1 MALEFSHKLYILHK
15 DKYIIKEVKLKIEFY
30 GATKE
35 VTGSKFILNS
45 NSIKILVEC
54 GLFQGKRK
62 EAEKKNRVFEFDFR
76 EIDYML
82 LSHAHIDHSGNIP
95 NLVKN
100 GFSQDIYTTPAT
112 IDLLK
117 HLLLDS
123 AYIHERD
130 AEYINRKIMKK
141 GEDPIEPLY
150 TVEDAKQSLN
160 LFKPK
165 IYENKHQRGIDFE
178 FLDAGHILGSSEV
191 LMELEG
197 KKVLFTGDLG
207 RSNLPI
213 IRNPKI
219 PGKVD
224 ILIMESTYGNRLH
237 RDIENATRDL
247 EEILKRAINRKGK
260 VIIPSFALERA
271 QEVIYAINSLIIAKR
286 LPEIPIYIDSPL
298 TVELTGVFM
307 KHPEYFD
314 KEAYRMLRE
323 NHIFNYGQIN
333 YIKDV
338 EQSKALNLKEGPMII
353 ISASG
358 MCEHGRI
365 LHHLKNNIEDE
376 RNIILIVGYQAKNTL
391 GRKLVEKQEVVN
403 IFGQPYERKAEVVV
417 LNEFSAHADRNDLIS
432 FAEKVSPERIFLVH
446 GEEDQMEPLGATLGE
461 MGYNVDM
468 PETPGTEYE
477 I

>member
-1 MALEFSHKLYILHK
+1 
-15 DKYIIKEVKLKIEFY
+15 LKIEFY

-35 VTGSKFILNS
+35 VTGSKFILIS
-45 NSIKILVEC
+45 NGTKVLIEC
-54 GLFQGKRK
+54 GLFQGRRK
-62 EAEKKNRVFEFDFR
+62 ESEKKNREFLFGLKD
-76 EIDYML
+76 IDYML

-100 GFSQDIYTTPAT
+100 GFSRDIYTTPAT

-117 HLLLDS
+117 YLLLDS

-130 AEYINRKIMKK
+130 AEYINKKIIKR
-141 GEDPIEPLY
+141 GETPIEPLY
-150 TVEDAKQSLN
+150 TVEDAERSLN

-165 IYENKHQRGIDFE
+165 VYENKYQRGIDFE
-178 FLDAGHILGSSEV
+178 FLDAGHILGSSEI

-197 KKVLFTGDLG
+197 KRILFTGDLG

-213 IRNPKI
+213 IRDPKI
-219 PGKVD
+219 PEKVD

-237 RDIENATRDL
+237 RDIENAKKDL

-271 QEVIYAINSLIIAKR
+271 QEIIYAINSLIIKGKI
-286 LPEIPIYIDSPL
+286 PEIPIYVDSPL
-298 TVELTGVFM
+298 TVEITSVFM

-323 NHIFNYGQIN
+323 NHIFNYGQIH
-333 YIKDV
+333 YIKDL
-338 EQSKALNLKEGPMII
+338 EQSKALNSREGPMII

-365 LHHLKNNIEDE
+365 LHHLRNNIEDE

-391 GRKLVEKQEVVN
+391 GRKLVEQEEVVN

-417 LNEFSAHADRNDLIS
+417 LNEFSAHADRRDLIS
-432 FAEKVSPERIFLVH
+432 FAEKVSPGRIFLVH
-446 GEEDQMEPLGATLGE
+446 GEEDQMEPLGASLEE
-461 MGYNVDM
+461 MGYSVDM
-468 PETPGTEYE
+468 PEAPGTSYE
-477 I
+477 L

>member
-1 MALEFSHKLYILHK
+1 M
-15 DKYIIKEVKLKIEFY
+15 KIEFY

-35 VTGSKFILNS
+35 VTGSKFLLSS
-45 NSIKILVEC
+45 NGTKILVEC

-62 EAEKKNRVFEFDFR
+62 EAERKNREFLFGIGD
-76 EIDYML
+76 IDYML

-95 NLVKN
+95 TLVKN

-117 HLLLDS
+117 YLLLDS

-130 AEYINRKIMKK
+130 AEYVNKKNLKK
-141 GEDPIEPLY
+141 GEDPIDPLY
-150 TVEDAKQSLN
+150 TVEDAKQSLE
-160 LFKPK
+160 LLKPK
-165 IYENKHQRGIDFE
+165 VYESRQERGINFE
-178 FLDAGHILGSSEV
+178 FLDAGHILGSSEI
-191 LMELEG
+191 LMETDG
-197 KKVLFTGDLG
+197 KRILFTGDLG

-213 IRNPKI
+213 IKDPKI

-224 ILIMESTYGNRLH
+224 ILIIESTYGNRLH
-237 RDIENATRDL
+237 RDIENAKSDL
-247 EEILKRAINRKGK
+247 EGILKKAISRKGK

-271 QEVIYAINSLIIAKR
+271 QEIIYAINSLIIDEKI
-286 LPEIPIYIDSPL
+286 PEIPIYVDSPL
-298 TVELTGVFM
+298 TVEITNVFM

-314 KEAYRMLRE
+314 KEAYRMLQE

-338 EQSKALNLKEGPMII
+338 EQSKALNSKEGPMII

-391 GRKLVEKQEVVN
+391 GRKLVEKQETVN
-403 IFGQPYERKAEVVV
+403 IFGKPYERKSEVVV
-417 LNEFSAHADRNDLIS
+417 LNEFSAHADRKDLIY
-432 FAEKVSPERIFLVH
+432 FVEKVSPERIFLVH
-446 GEEDQMEPLGATLGE
+446 GEEDQMEPLGLTLQE

-468 PETPGTEYE
+468 PEVPGTLYE

>member
-1 MALEFSHKLYILHK
+1 
-15 DKYIIKEVKLKIEFY
+15 
-30 GATKE
+30 
-35 VTGSKFILNS
+35 
-45 NSIKILVEC
+45 
-54 GLFQGKRK
+54 
-62 EAEKKNRVFEFDFR
+62 
-76 EIDYML
+76 
-82 LSHAHIDHSGNIP
+82 
-95 NLVKN
+95 VKN

-130 AEYINRKIMKK
+130 AEYINKKIVKR
-141 GEDPIEPLY
+141 GEAPIEPLY
-150 TVEDAKQSLN
+150 TVEDAKQALN

-165 IYENKHQRGIDFE
+165 VYGNKHERGINFE
-178 FLDAGHILGSSEV
+178 FLDAGHILGSSEI
-191 LMELEG
+191 LMEMEG
-197 KKVLFTGDLG
+197 KRILFTGDLG

-219 PGKVD
+219 PDKVD
-224 ILIMESTYGNRLH
+224 ILITESTYGNRLH
-237 RDIENATRDL
+237 RDIENAKKDL
-247 EEILKRAINRKGK
+247 EEVLKRAIKRKGK

-271 QEVIYAINSLIIAKR
+271 QEVIYAINSLIIDGKI
-286 LPEIPIYIDSPL
+286 PEIPIYVDSPL
-298 TVELTGVFM
+298 TVEITGVFM

-314 KEAYRMLRE
+314 KEAYTLLQE
-323 NHIFNYGQIN
+323 NHIFNYGKIN
-333 YIKDV
+333 YVKDV
-338 EQSKALNLKEGPMII
+338 EQSKTLNNIEGPMII

-391 GRKLVEKQEVVN
+391 GRKLVEQQEVVN
-403 IFGQPYERKAEVVV
+403 IFGQPHERKAEVIV
-417 LNEFSAHADRNDLIS
+417 LNEFSAHADRDDLIS
-432 FAEKVSPERIFLVH
+432 FVEKVSPERIFLVH
-446 GEEDQMEPLGATLGE
+446 GEETQMEPLGASLEE

-468 PETPGTEYE
+468 PEVPGTKYE

>member
-1 MALEFSHKLYILHK
+1 MQQKRLQGVNLLIS
-15 DKYIIKEVKLKIEFY
+15 D
-30 GATKE
+30 GT
-35 VTGSKFILNS
+35 
-45 NSIKILVEC
+45 KILVEC
-54 GLFQGKRK
+54 GLFQGRRK
-62 EAEKKNRVFEFDFR
+62 EAEKKNREFLFDI
-76 EIDYML
+76 EDIDYML

-95 NLVKN
+95 NLVTN

-112 IDLLK
+112 VDLLK

-130 AEYINRKIMKK
+130 AEYINKKIMKK

-165 IYENKHQRGIDFE
+165 VYENKHQRGINFE

-197 KKVLFTGDLG
+197 KRILFTGDLG

-213 IRNPKI
+213 IRDPKI
-219 PGKVD
+219 PEKVD
-224 ILIMESTYGNRLH
+224 ILIAESTYGDRLH

-247 EEILKRAINRKGK
+247 EEVLKRALNKKGK

-271 QEVIYAINSLIIAKR
+271 QEVIYAINSLIIDGKI
-286 LPEIPIYIDSPL
+286 PEIPIYVDSPL
-298 TVELTGVFM
+298 TVEITGVFM

-314 KEAYRMLRE
+314 KEAYTLLQE
-323 NHIFNYGQIN
+323 NHIFNYGKIN

-338 EQSKALNLKEGPMII
+338 EQSKALNTKEGPMII

-391 GRKLVEKQEVVN
+391 GRKLVERQEVVN
-403 IFGQPYERKAEVVV
+403 IFGQPHERRAEVVV
-417 LNEFSAHADRNDLIS
+417 LNEFSAHADRDDLIS
-432 FAEKVSPERIFLVH
+432 FVEKVSPERVFLVH
-446 GEEDQMEPLGATLGE
+446 GEEDQMEPLGASLE
-461 MGYNVDM
+461 KMGYNVDM
-468 PETPGTEYE
+468 PEAPGTVYE

>member
-1 MALEFSHKLYILHK
+1 M
-15 DKYIIKEVKLKIEFY
+15 KIEFY

-35 VTGSKFILNS
+35 VTGSKFLLSS
-45 NSIKILVEC
+45 NGTRVLVEC

-62 EAEKKNRVFEFDFR
+62 EAEKKNREFLFDIKD
-76 EIDYML
+76 IDYML

-100 GFSQDIYTTPAT
+100 GFSEDIYATPAT

-117 HLLLDS
+117 YLLLDS

-130 AEYINRKIMKK
+130 AEYINSKIIKR
-141 GEDPIEPLY
+141 GETPIEPLY
-150 TVEDAKQSLN
+150 TVEDAESSLN

-165 IYENKHQRGIDFE
+165 VYGNKQQRGINFE
-178 FLDAGHILGSSEV
+178 FLDAGHILGSSEI
-191 LMELEG
+191 LMELEE
-197 KKVLFTGDLG
+197 KRILFTGDLG

-213 IRNPKI
+213 IRDPKI
-219 PGKVD
+219 PEKVD

-237 RDIENATRDL
+237 RDIENAKSDL
-247 EEILKRAINRKGK
+247 EVILKRAINKKGK

-271 QEVIYAINSLIIAKR
+271 QEIIYAINSLIIKGKI
-286 LPEIPIYIDSPL
+286 PEIPIFVDSPL
-298 TVELTGVFM
+298 TVEITGVFM

-314 KEAYRMLRE
+314 KEAYIMLQE
-323 NHIFNYGQIN
+323 NHIFNYGEIH

-338 EQSKALNLKEGPMII
+338 EQSKELNTKEGPMII

-365 LHHLKNNIEDE
+365 LHHLKNNIEDQ

-391 GRKLVEKQEVVN
+391 GRKLVEKYEEVN
-403 IFGQPYERKAEVVV
+403 IFGQPYKREAEVIV

-432 FAEKVSPERIFLVH
+432 FAEKVSPKRIFLVH
-446 GEEDQMEPLGATLGE
+446 GEEDQMGPLAESLRE
-461 MGYNVDM
+461 KGYIVDM
-468 PETPGTEYE
+468 PEAPGASYE
-477 I
+477 L

>member
-1 MALEFSHKLYILHK
+1 
-15 DKYIIKEVKLKIEFY
+15 LKIEFY

-35 VTGSKFILNS
+35 VTGSKFLLIS
-45 NSIKILVEC
+45 DGIKILVEC
-54 GLFQGKRK
+54 GLFQGRRK
-62 EAEKKNRVFEFDFR
+62 EAEKKNREFLFNIQD
-76 EIDYML
+76 IDYML

-100 GFSQDIYTTPAT
+100 GFAKDIYTTPAT

-130 AEYINRKIMKK
+130 AEYINQKIMKR

-150 TVEDAKQSLN
+150 TVEDAKRSLN

-165 IYENKHQRGIDFE
+165 VYENKHRRGIDFE
-178 FLDAGHILGSSEV
+178 FLDAGHILGSSEI

-197 KKVLFTGDLG
+197 KRILFTGDLG

-213 IRNPKI
+213 IRDPKV

-224 ILIMESTYGNRLH
+224 ILITESTYGNRLH
-237 RDIENATRDL
+237 RDIDNVKKDL
-247 EEILKRAINRKGK
+247 EVILKRAISRKGK

-271 QEVIYAINSLIIAKR
+271 QEVIYAINSLIMSKKI
-286 LPEIPIYIDSPL
+286 PEIPIYVDSPL
-298 TVELTGVFM
+298 TVEITSVFM
-307 KHPEYFD
+307 RHPEYFD
-314 KEAYRMLRE
+314 REAYTLLQE
-323 NHIFNYGQIN
+323 NHIFNYGKIN
-333 YIKDV
+333 YVKDV
-338 EQSKALNLKEGPMII
+338 EKSKALNAKEGPLII

-403 IFGQPYERKAEVVV
+403 IFGQPHERRAEVVV
-417 LNEFSAHADRNDLIS
+417 LNEFSAHADRNDLVS
-432 FAEKVSPERIFLVH
+432 FVEKVSPQRIFLVH
-446 GEEDQMEPLGATLGE
+446 GEEDQMEPLGASLKE
-461 MGYNVDM
+461 MGYSVDM
-468 PETPGTEYE
+468 PETPGTSYE
-477 I
+477 L

>member
-1 MALEFSHKLYILHK
+1 LNFLLNYIFSIKI
-15 DKYIIKEVKLKIEFY
+15 YIIEEVKLKIEFY

-35 VTGSKFILNS
+35 VTGSKFILSS
-45 NSIKILVEC
+45 NGKKILVEC
-54 GLFQGKRK
+54 GLFQGRRK
-62 EAEKKNRVFEFDFR
+62 EAERKNREFFFDIKD
-76 EIDYML
+76 IDYML

-95 NLVKN
+95 NLFKN
-100 GFSQDIYTTPAT
+100 GFSGDIYTTPAT
-112 IDLLK
+112 IDLIK
-117 HLLLDS
+117 YLLLDS

-130 AEYINRKIMKK
+130 AEYINRKIIKR
-141 GEDPIEPLY
+141 GEIPIEPLY
-150 TVEDAKQSLN
+150 SVEDAENSLN

-165 IYENKHQRGIDFE
+165 IYENKHQRGIIFE
-178 FLDAGHILGSSEV
+178 FLDAGHILGSAEI
-191 LMELEG
+191 LMEIEE
-197 KKVLFTGDLG
+197 KRVLFTGDLG

-213 IRNPKI
+213 IRDPKI

-237 RDIENATRDL
+237 RDIENARKDL
-247 EEILKRAINRKGK
+247 EAILKRAINRKGK

-271 QEVIYAINSLIIAKR
+271 QEVIYAINSLIIDGKI
-286 LPEIPIYIDSPL
+286 PETPIYVDSPL
-298 TVELTGVFM
+298 TVEITSVFM

-314 KEAYRMLRE
+314 KEAYTLLQE

-338 EQSKALNLKEGPMII
+338 EQSKALNTKEGPMIV

-376 RNIILIVGYQAKNTL
+376 RNIVLIVGYQAKNTL

-403 IFGQPYERKAEVVV
+403 IFGQPYGRKAEVFV
-417 LNEFSAHADRNDLIS
+417 LNEFSAHADRDDLIS
-432 FAEKVSPERIFLVH
+432 FAQAVSPERIFLVH
-446 GEEDQMEPLGATLGE
+446 GEEDQMEPLGESLRE
-461 MGYNVDM
+461 MGYKVDM
-468 PETPGTEYE
+468 PEAPGTEYE

>member
-1 MALEFSHKLYILHK
+1 M
-15 DKYIIKEVKLKIEFY
+15 KIEFY

-35 VTGSKFILNS
+35 VTGSKFILIS
-45 NSIKILVEC
+45 DGTKILVEC
-54 GLFQGKRK
+54 GLFQGRRR
-62 EAEKKNRVFEFDFR
+62 EAEKKNREFLFDLK

-117 HLLLDS
+117 YLLLDS

-130 AEYINRKIMKK
+130 AEYINKKIIKR
-141 GEDPIEPLY
+141 GETPIEPLY
-150 TVEDAKQSLN
+150 TVEDAENSLN
-160 LFKPK
+160 LLKPK
-165 IYENKHQRGIDFE
+165 IYENKHQRGINFE
-178 FLDAGHILGSSEV
+178 FFDAGHILGSSEI

-197 KKVLFTGDLG
+197 KRILFTGDLG

-213 IRNPKI
+213 IRDPKV

-237 RDIENATRDL
+237 RDIENAKNEL
-247 EEILKRAINRKGK
+247 EEIINRAINRKGK
-260 VIIPSFALERA
+260 IIIPSFALERA
-271 QEVIYAINSLIIAKR
+271 QEVIYAINSLIINGR
-286 LPEIPIYIDSPL
+286 IPEIPIYVDSPL

-323 NHIFNYGQIN
+323 NHIFNYGKIS

-338 EQSKALNLKEGPMII
+338 EQSKTLNTKEGPMVI

-391 GRKLVEKQEVVN
+391 GRKLVEKQEIVN

-417 LNEFSAHADRNDLIS
+417 LNEFSAHADRNDLIA
-432 FAEKVSPERIFLVH
+432 FTEKVSPERIFLVH
-446 GEEDQMEPLGATLGE
+446 GEENQMEPLGKSLRE
-461 MGYNVDM
+461 MGFNVDM
-468 PETPGTEYE
+468 PEVPGTKYE

>member
-1 MALEFSHKLYILHK
+1 M
-15 DKYIIKEVKLKIEFY
+15 KIEFY

-35 VTGSKFILNS
+35 VTGSKFLLSTNGT
-45 NSIKILVEC
+45 KILVEC
-54 GLFQGKRK
+54 GLFQGRRK
-62 EAEKKNRVFEFDFR
+62 ESEKKNREFPFDI
-76 EIDYML
+76 EAIDYML

-100 GFSQDIYTTPAT
+100 GFSNDIYTTPAT

-117 HLLLDS
+117 YLLLDS

-130 AEYINRKIMKK
+130 AEYINKKIIKR
-141 GEDPIEPLY
+141 GETPIEPLY
-150 TVEDAKQSLN
+150 TSNDAKQALN

-165 IYENKHQRGIDFE
+165 IYENKHQRGINFE
-178 FLDAGHILGSSEV
+178 FLDAGHILGSSEI
-191 LMELEG
+191 LMEVED
-197 KKVLFTGDLG
+197 KRILFTGDLG

-213 IRNPKI
+213 IRDPKI
-219 PGKVD
+219 PEKVD
-224 ILIMESTYGNRLH
+224 ILIMESTYGDRLH
-237 RDIENATRDL
+237 RDIENAKSDL
-247 EEILKRAINRKGK
+247 EEILNRALSRKGK

-271 QEVIYAINSLIIAKR
+271 QEIIYAINSLIINGKI
-286 LPEIPIYIDSPL
+286 PEIPIYVDSPL

-314 KEAYRMLRE
+314 KEAYIMLQE
-323 NHIFNYGQIN
+323 NHIFNYGQIR
-333 YIKDV
+333 YITDV
-338 EQSKALNLKEGPMII
+338 EDSKSLNEKEGPMII

-391 GRKLVEKQEVVN
+391 GRKLVEKQEEVN
-403 IFGQPYERKAEVVV
+403 IFGQPYHRKAEVVV
-417 LNEFSAHADRNDLIS
+417 LNEFSAHADRNDLLS
-432 FAEKVSPERIFLVH
+432 FAEKLSPEQIFLVH
-446 GEEDQMEPLGATLGE
+446 GEEDQMEPLGETLKE
-461 MGYNVDM
+461 MGYKVDM
-468 PETPGTEYE
+468 PEAPGSEYE

>member
-1 MALEFSHKLYILHK
+1 LR
-15 DKYIIKEVKLKIEFY
+15 IEFY

-35 VTGSKFILNS
+35 VTGSKFILDS
-45 NSIKILVEC
+45 NDKKILVEC

-62 EAEKKNRVFEFDFR
+62 VSEKKNREFMFDIK

-100 GFSQDIYTTPAT
+100 GFSKDIYTTPAT

-117 HLLLDS
+117 YLLLDS
-123 AYIHERD
+123 AHIHEKD
-130 AEYINRKIMKK
+130 VEYVNKIKEN
-141 GEDPIEPLY
+141 GEKPIEPLY
-150 TVEDAKQSLN
+150 TVEDAQKSFN
-160 LFKPK
+160 LFKPVT
-165 IYENKHQRGIDFE
+165 YGNKHQRGINFE
-178 FLDAGHILGSSEV
+178 FLDAGHILGSSEI
-191 LMELEG
+191 LMEVES
-197 KKVLFTGDLG
+197 KRVLFTGDLG

-213 IRNPKI
+213 LRDPVI
-219 PGKVD
+219 PNKVD

-237 RDIENATRDL
+237 RDIEQATMEL
-247 EEILKRAINRKGK
+247 EEILKKAIKRKGK

-271 QEVIYAINSLIIAKR
+271 QEVIYAINSLILKKR
-286 LPEIPIYIDSPL
+286 LPEIPIYVDSPL
-298 TVELTGVFM
+298 TVDITGVFM

-314 KEAYRMLRE
+314 KKAYNLLRE
-323 NHIFNYGQIN
+323 NHIFNYGKIN
-333 YIKDV
+333 YIKEV
-338 EQSKALNLKEGPMII
+338 EESKALNLKEGPMVI

-365 LHHLKNNIEDE
+365 LHHLKNNIENE
-376 RNIILIVGYQAKNTL
+376 KNIILIVGYQAKNTL
-391 GRKLVEKQEVVN
+391 GRKLVEKHEQVN
-403 IFGQPYERKAEVVV
+403 IFGQPYKRKAEVIV

-446 GEEDQMEPLGATLGE
+446 GEEEQMEPLGIHLKE

-468 PETPGTEYE
+468 PETPGTKYE
-477 I
+477 IL

>member
-1 MALEFSHKLYILHK
+1 
-15 DKYIIKEVKLKIEFY
+15 LKIEFY

-35 VTGSKFILNS
+35 VTGSKFLLIS
-45 NSIKILVEC
+45 NGTKILVEC
-54 GLFQGKRK
+54 GLFQGRRK
-62 EAEKKNRVFEFDFR
+62 EAEKKNREFLFDIKD
-76 EIDYML
+76 IDYML

-117 HLLLDS
+117 YMLLDS
-123 AYIHERD
+123 AHIHERD
-130 AEYINRKIMKK
+130 AEYINGKIIKR
-141 GEDPIEPLY
+141 GETPIEPLY
-150 TVEDAKQSLN
+150 TVEDAQNSLN

-165 IYENKHQRGIDFE
+165 VYENKHQRGISFE
-178 FLDAGHILGSSEV
+178 FLDAGHILGSSEI

-197 KKVLFTGDLG
+197 KRILFTGDLG

-213 IRNPKI
+213 IRDPKI
-219 PGKVD
+219 PEKVD
-224 ILIMESTYGNRLH
+224 ILITESTYGNRLH
-237 RDIENATRDL
+237 RDIDNAKKDL
-247 EEILKRAINRKGK
+247 EEVLKRAINRKGK

-271 QEVIYAINSLIIAKR
+271 QEIIYAINSLIMDGRI
-286 LPEIPIYIDSPL
+286 PEIPIYVDSPL
-298 TVELTGVFM
+298 TVEITGVFM

-314 KEAYRMLRE
+314 KEAYKMLRE
-323 NHIFNYGQIN
+323 NHIFSYGEIH

-338 EQSKALNLKEGPMII
+338 EQSKALNYKEGPMVI

-391 GRKLVEKQEVVN
+391 GRKLLEQQEVVN
-403 IFGQPYERKAEVVV
+403 IFGQPHERKAEVVV
-417 LNEFSAHADRNDLIS
+417 LNEFSAHADRDDLIS
-432 FAEKVSPERIFLVH
+432 FVEKVSPERVFLVH
-446 GEEDQMEPLGATLGE
+446 GEEDQMEPFGASLEE

-468 PETPGTEYE
+468 PEMPGTSYE

>member
-1 MALEFSHKLYILHK
+1 
-15 DKYIIKEVKLKIEFY
+15 LKIKFY

-35 VTGSKFILNS
+35 VTGSKFILSTNGT
-45 NSIKILVEC
+45 KILVEC
-54 GLFQGKRK
+54 GLFQGRRK
-62 EAEKKNRVFEFDFR
+62 EAEKKNREFLFDIKD
-76 EIDYML
+76 IDYML

-100 GFSQDIYTTPAT
+100 GFAKDIYTTPAT

-117 HLLLDS
+117 YLLLDS
-123 AYIHERD
+123 AYIHKRD
-130 AEYINRKIMKK
+130 AEYINKKIIKR
-141 GEDPIEPLY
+141 GETPIEPLY
-150 TVEDAKQSLN
+150 TSEDAKHALN

-165 IYENKHQRGIDFE
+165 IYENKHERGIKFE
-178 FLDAGHILGSSEV
+178 FLDAGHILGSSEI
-191 LMELEG
+191 LMEVEN
-197 KKVLFTGDLG
+197 KRMLFTGDLG

-213 IRNPKI
+213 IRDPKI

-237 RDIENATRDL
+237 KNIENAKKVL
-247 EEILKRAINRKGK
+247 EEILNKAINRKGK

-271 QEVIYAINSLIIAKR
+271 QEVIYAINSLIINGKI
-286 LPEIPIYIDSPL
+286 PEIPIYVDSPL
-298 TVELTGVFM
+298 TVELTSVFM
-307 KHPEYFD
+307 KHPECFD
-314 KEAYRMLRE
+314 KEAYIMLQE

-333 YIKDV
+333 YITDV
-338 EQSKALNLKEGPMII
+338 QDSKALNTKEGPMII

-365 LHHLKNNIEDE
+365 LHHLKNNIADE
-376 RNIILIVGYQAKNTL
+376 RNTILIVGYQAKNTL
-391 GRKLVEKQEVVN
+391 GRKLVEKQEEVN
-403 IFGQPYERKAEVVV
+403 IFGQPYQRKAEVVV

-432 FAEKVSPERIFLVH
+432 FTEKVSPERIFLVH
-446 GEEDQMEPLGATLGE
+446 GEEDQMEPLATTLKE
-461 MGYNVDM
+461 MGYKVDM

>member
-1 MALEFSHKLYILHK
+1 LIFLLNHIFSIEV
-15 DKYIIKEVKLKIEFY
+15 KEVKVKIEFY

-35 VTGSKFILNS
+35 VTGSKFVLDS
-45 NSIKILVEC
+45 GSTRILVEC

-62 EAEKKNRVFEFDFR
+62 ESEEKNRAFMFDIK

-100 GFSQDIYTTPAT
+100 GFSKDIYTTPAT

-117 HLLLDS
+117 YLLLDS
-123 AYIHERD
+123 AHIHEKD
-130 AEYINRKIMKK
+130 VEYVNKIKEN
-141 GEDPIEPLY
+141 GEKPIEPLY
-150 TVEDAKQSLN
+150 TVEDAQKSFN
-160 LFKPK
+160 LFKQVTYGK
-165 IYENKHQRGIDFE
+165 KHQKGINFE
-178 FLDAGHILGSSEV
+178 FLDAGHILGSSEI
-191 LMELEG
+191 LMEPEG
-197 KKVLFTGDLG
+197 KRVLFTGDLG

-213 IRNPKI
+213 IRNPEV

-224 ILIMESTYGNRLH
+224 ILIIESTYGNRLH
-237 RDIENATRDL
+237 RNIEQATMEL
-247 EEILKRAINRKGK
+247 EEILKKVIKRKGK

-271 QEVIYAINSLIIAKR
+271 QEVIYAINSLIIKKR
-286 LPEIPIYIDSPL
+286 LPEIPIYVDSPL
-298 TVELTGVFM
+298 TVDITGVFV

-314 KEAYRMLRE
+314 EKAYKLLRE
-323 NHIFNYGQIN
+323 NHIFNYGKIN
-333 YIKDV
+333 YIKEV
-338 EQSKALNLKEGPMII
+338 EQSKELNFKEGPMVI

-365 LHHLKNNIEDE
+365 LHHLKNNIENE
-376 RNIILIVGYQAKNTL
+376 KNIILIVGYQAKNTL
-391 GRKLVEKQEVVN
+391 GRKLVEKHEQVN
-403 IFGQPYERKAEVVV
+403 IFGQPYKRRAEVIV

-432 FAEKVSPERIFLVH
+432 FVEKVSPERIFLVH
-446 GEEDQMEPLGATLGE
+446 GEEEQMEPLGISLKE

-468 PETPGTEYE
+468 PETPGTGYE

>member
-1 MALEFSHKLYILHK
+1 M
-15 DKYIIKEVKLKIEFY
+15 KIEFF

-35 VTGSKFILNS
+35 VTGSKFLLSS
-45 NSIKILVEC
+45 NGAKVLVEC
-54 GLFQGKRK
+54 GLFQGRRK
-62 EAEKKNRVFEFDFR
+62 EAEKKNREFLFDIND
-76 EIDYML
+76 IDYML

-95 NLVKN
+95 NIVKN
-100 GFSQDIYTTPAT
+100 GFSKDIYTTPAT

-117 HLLLDS
+117 YLLLDS

-130 AEYINRKIMKK
+130 AEYVNKKIIKR
-141 GEDPIEPLY
+141 GESPIEALY
-150 TVEDAKQSLN
+150 TVEDAQNSLN
-160 LFKPK
+160 LLKPAV
-165 IYENKHQRGIDFE
+165 YENRHEKSIAFE
-178 FLDAGHILGSSEV
+178 FLDAGHILGSAEI

-197 KKVLFTGDLG
+197 KKILFTGDLG

-213 IRNPKI
+213 IRDPKI

-224 ILIMESTYGNRLH
+224 ILIMESTYGDRLH
-237 RDIENATRDL
+237 RDIENAKADL
-247 EEILKRAINRKGK
+247 EEILKRAISRKGK

-271 QEVIYAINSLIIAKR
+271 QEVIYAVNSLIINGKI
-286 LPEIPIYIDSPL
+286 PEIPIYVDSPL
-298 TVELTGVFM
+298 TVEITGVFM
-307 KHPEYFD
+307 KNPEYFD

-338 EQSKALNLKEGPMII
+338 EQSKSLNYKEGPMII

-391 GRKLVEKQEVVN
+391 GRKLVEKQEEVN
-403 IFGQPYERKAEVVV
+403 IFGQPYNRKAEVVV
-417 LNEFSAHADRNDLIS
+417 LNEFSAHADRDDLIY

-446 GEEDQMEPLGATLGE
+446 GEEDQMEPLGARLKE
-461 MGYNVDM
+461 MGYKVDM
-468 PETPGTEYE
+468 PEIPGTSYE
-477 I
+477 V

>member
-1 MALEFSHKLYILHK
+1 
-15 DKYIIKEVKLKIEFY
+15 LKIEFY

-35 VTGSKFILNS
+35 VTGSKFILSTNGT
-45 NSIKILVEC
+45 KILVEC
-54 GLFQGKRK
+54 GLFQGRRK
-62 EAEKKNRVFEFDFR
+62 EAEKKNREFLFDIKD
-76 EIDYML
+76 IDYML

-100 GFSQDIYTTPAT
+100 GFLKDIYTTPAT

-117 HLLLDS
+117 YLLLDS

-130 AEYINRKIMKK
+130 AEYINKKIIKK
-141 GEDPIEPLY
+141 GETPIEPLY
-150 TVEDAKQSLN
+150 TSEDAKHALN

-165 IYENKHQRGIDFE
+165 IYENKHERGIKFE
-178 FLDAGHILGSSEV
+178 FLDAGHILGSSEI
-191 LMELEG
+191 LMETED
-197 KKVLFTGDLG
+197 KRILFTGDLG

-237 RDIENATRDL
+237 KNIENAKKDL
-247 EEILKRAINRKGK
+247 EKILNKAINRKGK

-271 QEVIYAINSLIIAKR
+271 QEVIYAINSLIINGKI
-286 LPEIPIYIDSPL
+286 PEMPIYVDSPL
-298 TVELTGVFM
+298 TVELTSVFM

-314 KEAYRMLRE
+314 KEAYIMLQE

-333 YIKDV
+333 YITDVKD
-338 EQSKALNLKEGPMII
+338 SKALNTKEGPMII

-391 GRKLVEKQEVVN
+391 GRKLVEKQEEVN
-403 IFGQPYERKAEVVV
+403 IFGQPYQRKAEVVV

-432 FAEKVSPERIFLVH
+432 FTEKVSPERIFLVH
-446 GEEDQMEPLGATLGE
+446 GEEDQMEPLATTLKE
-461 MGYNVDM
+461 MGYKVDM

>member
-1 MALEFSHKLYILHK
+1 M
-15 DKYIIKEVKLKIEFY
+15 KIEFY

-35 VTGSKFILNS
+35 VTGSKFLLSS
-45 NSIKILVEC
+45 NGTKILVEC
-54 GLFQGKRK
+54 GLFQGRRK
-62 EAEKKNRVFEFDFR
+62 EAEKKNREFLFDVQD
-76 EIDYML
+76 IDYML

-123 AYIHERD
+123 AHIHERD
-130 AEYINRKIMKK
+130 AEYINKKIAKK
-141 GEDPIEPLY
+141 GEEPIEPLY
-150 TVEDAKQSLN
+150 TIEDAKQSLT

-165 IYENKHQRGIDFE
+165 VYENKHQRGINFE
-178 FLDAGHILGSSEV
+178 FLDAGHILGSSEI

-197 KKVLFTGDLG
+197 RRVLFTGDLG

-219 PGKVD
+219 PEKVD

-237 RDIENATRDL
+237 KNIENAKKVL
-247 EEILKRAINRKGK
+247 EEILNKAINRKGK

-271 QEVIYAINSLIIAKR
+271 QEVIYAINSLIINGKI
-286 LPEIPIYIDSPL
+286 PEIPIYVDSPL
-298 TVELTGVFM
+298 TVELTSVFM
-307 KHPEYFD
+307 KHPECFD
-314 KEAYRMLRE
+314 KEAYKMLQE

-333 YIKDV
+333 YITDV
-338 EQSKALNLKEGPMII
+338 QDSKALNTKEEPMII

-376 RNIILIVGYQAKNTL
+376 RNTILIVGYQAKNTL

-446 GEEDQMEPLGATLGE
+446 GEEDQMEPLAATLQE
-461 MGYNVDM
+461 KGYKVNM

>member
-1 MALEFSHKLYILHK
+1 M
-15 DKYIIKEVKLKIEFY
+15 KIEFY

-35 VTGSKFILNS
+35 VTGSKFILIS
-45 NSIKILVEC
+45 NGIKILVEC
-54 GLFQGKRK
+54 GLFQGRRK
-62 EAEKKNRVFEFDFR
+62 EAEKKNREFLFDLKD
-76 EIDYML
+76 INYML

-117 HLLLDS
+117 YLLLDS

-130 AEYINRKIMKK
+130 AEYVNKKIIKR
-141 GEDPIEPLY
+141 GDIPIEPLY
-150 TVEDAKQSLN
+150 TVEDAENSLN
-160 LFKPK
+160 LLKPK
-165 IYENKHQRGIDFE
+165 IYENKHQRGINFE
-178 FLDAGHILGSSEV
+178 FLDAGHILGSSEI

-197 KKVLFTGDLG
+197 KRILFTGDLG

-213 IRNPKI
+213 IKDPKI

-237 RDIENATRDL
+237 RDIENAKNDL
-247 EEILKRAINRKGK
+247 KEIINRAINRKGK
-260 VIIPSFALERA
+260 IIIPSFALERA
-271 QEVIYAINSLIIAKR
+271 QEVIYAINSLIINGKI
-286 LPEIPIYIDSPL
+286 PGIPIYVDSPL

-314 KEAYRMLRE
+314 KEAYIMLQE
-323 NHIFNYGQIN
+323 NHIFNYGEIN

-338 EQSKALNLKEGPMII
+338 EKSKELNTKEGPIII

-391 GRKLVEKQEVVN
+391 GRKLVEEQETVN

-417 LNEFSAHADRNDLIS
+417 LNEFSAHADRNDLIA

-446 GEEDQMEPLGATLGE
+446 GEENQMEPLGENLRE
-461 MGYNVDM
+461 MGFRVDM
-468 PETPGTEYE
+468 PEVPGTKYE